1 MSNGTGKAG
10 DFVLLLLRAGVGG
23 MLCLY
28 HGWGKLVGASGYVF
42 RGSEWS
48 MVGFVGG
55 LGFPLAEFFAV
66 CAALAESVFAL
77 LLAIGLRT
85 REAAAIVTFNM
96 AVAVY
101 HHARSDGK
109 IESAMLYLLPAL
121 LFVFM
126 PAGRISLDA
135 LLRGRAPA
143 KKK

>member
-1 MSNGTGKAG
+1 VSDIAT
-10 DFVLLLLRAGVGG
+10 LLLRAGVGG
-23 MLCLY
+23 MLCIY
-28 HGWGKLVGASGYVF
+28 HGWAKLVGASGYLF
-42 RGSEWS
+42 RGAEWP
-48 MVGFVGG
+48 VVDFVGG
-55 LGFPLAEFFAV
+55 LGFPLPGFFAV

-77 LLAIGLRT
+77 LLALGLRT
-85 REAAAIVTFNM
+85 REAAAIVAFNM

-121 LFVFM
+121 LFVFG
-126 PAGRISLDA
+126 PPGRFSVDA